1 MLKGHIA
8 LSTAVFPSKT
18 DGHRIEVLARAPLW
32 SAGLNYLHG
41 TGHGVGHFLNVHEGP
56 CGINSRPS
64 RGPLLAGMFLSD
76 GRYNRSLTSALSS
89 LSPLTLAEPGYYDDG
104 SFGIRHENVVLIEE
118 AATPHR
124 YKNEQYLTME
134 PVTMVPYQQKMILP
148 ELLTPLE
155 VSERSKDLDGKGCD
169 WMGRGVA
176 GWEGV

>member
-1 MLKGHIA
+1 MYSQIY
-8 LSTAVFPSKT
+8 S
-18 DGHRIEVLARAPLW
+18 
-32 SAGLNYLHG
+32 
-41 TGHGVGHFLNVHEGP
+41 
-56 CGINSRPS
+56 
-64 RGPLLAGMFLSD
+64 
-76 GRYNRSLTSALSS
+76 RSLTSVLSS
-89 LSPLTLAEPGYYDDG
+89 LSPLTLTEPGYYDDG

-155 VSERSKDLDGKGCD
+155 VSESVAGLERVWLDEKGCG
-169 WMGRGVA
+169 WMGRGVT